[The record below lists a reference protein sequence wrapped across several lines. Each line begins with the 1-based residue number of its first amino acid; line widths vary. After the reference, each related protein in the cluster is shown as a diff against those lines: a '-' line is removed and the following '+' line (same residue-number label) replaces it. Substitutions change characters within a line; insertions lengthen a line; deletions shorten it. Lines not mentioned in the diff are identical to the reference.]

1 MSTAEPLVRTEQT
14 GTVVTVWLNEPG
26 RKNPLSDPMIDGLST
41 ALRAPRTRAASA
53 VVIRGAGG
61 TFCAGGDIRQFQQS
75 LTTDAAQQFAAT
87 SSFRQLF
94 LDIDELPGVSIAA
107 VEGAAYGGGCGLT
120 AACDIAIASTS
131 ASFACP
137 EIRLGAF
144 PMVIAPALVRAIGVR
159 NTLAL
164 SVSGERIPAPRAR
177 ELGLVS
183 EVVDAAAFGEYL
195 AAYIERLNRVPAN
208 VLHLGKMA
216 VRAGNAD
223 DYRVGLEAGSVLRSL
238 LFASPAFH
246 DGVNAF
252 VQRAPR

>member
-26 RKNPLSDPMIDGLST
+26 RKNPLSDPMIDALST
-41 ALRAPRTRAASA
+41 ALRAPHTRAASA

-61 TFCAGGDIRQFQQS
+61 TFCAGGDIRQFQQA
-75 LTTDAAQQFAAT
+75 LTTDATQQFAAT

-94 LDIDELPGVSIAA
+94 LDIDDLPGVSIAA
-107 VEGAAYGGGCGLT
+107 VEGPAYGGGCGLT

-144 PMVIAPALVRAIGVR
+144 PMVIAPALVRAIGAR

-164 SVSGERIPAPRAR
+164 SVSGERIPAERAR
-177 ELGLVS
+177 GFGLVS

-195 AAYIERLNRVPAN
+195 ASYIERLNRVPAN

-223 DYRVGLEAGSVLRSL
+223 DYRVGLESGSILRSL

-252 VQRAPR
+252 VQRASG